1 MGAGPPHHP
10 GRGRDQLPGRARP
23 LPARCGW
30 RARVR
35 VHPGPVH
42 DRRHRRGLPVH
53 PSDAHPA
60 RPHEVLRPGSPVVRP
75 RPAAARQHR
84 PRADRRQGQPR
95 HHRVPPGRRRPQG
108 PRRGRRG
115 GAGRGRAR
123 RRARHRA
130 QRFPV
135 RPDPPGGVM
144 GSFASLGNRLYTGET
159 SVDIVGRQKTW
170 YAISA
175 VFLILSIAA
184 LGFRGLTMGLEFTGG
199 SEFRI
204 SGAKTTSDLPGS
216 RAVTD
221 VVSGASPKVA
231 QVGTDSM
238 RVQTDKLS
246 DRQTD
251 QVRGSLAK
259 AYGVAVAAL
268 AALIHD
274 LLITVGIYAL
284 VGFEVTP
291 ASVIGFLTILGYSL
305 YDTVVV
311 FDKVRENTA
320 GITGQ
325 TRRSYSEAANLAL
338 NQTLVRSVNTSVVAL
353 LPVGA
358 ILFIGAFLL
367 GAGTLKDLSLA
378 LFVGIAV
385 GTYSSVF
392 IATPLLADLR
402 EREPE
407 MKTLRR
413 RVLAK
418 RAEGAAPAGAAQP
431 QRRRGGTATAVLDRP
446 GDGSVE
452 GPEGG
457 AAVDAAPRARPAAP
471 ARGATASGRR
481 ATGPRNQPR
490 RGSRS
495 KRR

>member
-1 MGAGPPHHP
+1 
-10 GRGRDQLPGRARP
+10 
-23 LPARCGW
+23 
-30 RARVR
+30 
-35 VHPGPVH
+35 
-42 DRRHRRGLPVH
+42 
-53 PSDAHPA
+53 
-60 RPHEVLRPGSPVVRP
+60 
-75 RPAAARQHR
+75 
-84 PRADRRQGQPR
+84 
-95 HHRVPPGRRRPQG
+95 
-108 PRRGRRG
+108 
-115 GAGRGRAR
+115 
-123 RRARHRA
+123 
-130 QRFPV
+130 
-135 RPDPPGGVM
+135 M

-175 VFLILSIAA
+175 VFLLVSLAA
-184 LGFRGLTMGLEFTGG
+184 LGLKGLTLGLEFTGG

-204 SGAKTTSDLPGS
+204 SGAATTSDLPGS

-221 VVSGASPKVA
+221 VVAGATPKVA
-231 QVGTDSM
+231 QVGADSM

-251 QVRGSLAK
+251 QVRAGLAK
-259 AYGVAVAAL
+259 AYGVAVDDVTASYVGPSWGKTVSQKALIGLLVFLALVALVISAYFRTWKMAVAAL

-274 LLITVGIYAL
+274 LVITVGIYAL

-311 FDKVRENTA
+311 FDQVRENTA

-325 TRRSYSEAANLAL
+325 TRRTYSEAANLAL
-338 NQTLVRSVNTSVVAL
+338 NQTLVRSINTSVVAL

-407 MKTLRR
+407 MRTLRR
-413 RVLAK
+413 RVLSK
-418 RAEGAAPAGAAQP
+418 RSEGTAAAGAARP
-431 QRRRGGTATAVLDRP
+431 PRRRGAAATAVLDRP
-446 GDGSVE
+446 GEGAGE
-452 GPEGG
+452 GPDVEI
-457 AAVDAAPRARPAAP
+457 DAESVPAETAPRARAASP
-471 ARGATASGRR
+471 ARGATAAGRR
-481 ATGPRNQPR
+481 GTGPRNQPR
-490 RGSRS
+490 RGGSRS